1 MPPHATSTSRATTVR
16 RVFDA
21 LLPARRH
28 LVQRDAQ
35 TIDRQVA
42 LAQIAAPSGRE
53 EARALAVQRD
63 FRRLGLPASIDAAGN
78 VVAER
83 AGASSVSP
91 VVVCAHLDTVFPD
104 DVSHEVLRTADRL
117 VGPGIGDNAR
127 GIAGMLSIAE
137 AMESTRVR
145 TERPILFVATTGEE
159 GSGNLRG
166 ARHLFATVAADAHAA
181 IALDGAGD
189 ERVVTHALGTRRYRI
204 AFSGPGGH
212 SWAAFGVANAVHA
225 VADLAAR
232 VAAWP
237 IASAPRTALTVSRIG
252 GGSAINAIP
261 GDAWLEIDLRST
273 SASELER
280 LDGEIVAAARQV
292 HDQHNRARRH
302 GSPALQLSFDVV
314 GDRPGGAIAGDSFL
328 AEAAFDA
335 TRLVGRTPES
345 AIASTDANIPLHL
358 GIPAIAVGAGG
369 RGGDVHTS
377 REWFEN
383 RDGSLGLV
391 RAMTVLAAAAGL
403 A

>member
-1 MPPHATSTSRATTVR
+1 MPASTSAVR

-28 LVQRDAQ
+28 LAGRDAE
-35 TIDRQVA
+35 TIDRQVS
-42 LAQIAAPSGRE
+42 LAEIAAPSGQE
-53 EARALAVQRD
+53 EARARAVHRYFGQ
-63 FRRLGLPASIDAAGN
+63 LGLPAAIDAVGN

-83 AGASSVSP
+83 RGMRGFPP
-91 VVVCAHLDTVFPD
+91 VVVCAHLDTVFGG
-104 DVSHEVLRTADRL
+104 DVSHQVVRTADRL

-127 GIAGMLSIAE
+127 GIAGMLAIAD
-137 AMESTRVR
+137 ALGATAVR
-145 TERPILFVATTGEE
+145 TRRPILFVATTGEE

-189 ERVVTHALGTRRYRI
+189 ERVVTHALGTRRYRV
-204 AFSGPGGH
+204 AFAGPGGH
-212 SWAAFGVANAVHA
+212 SWASYGVANAVHA
-225 VADLAAR
+225 AADLTAR
-232 VAAWP
+232 VSSWP
-237 IASAPRTALTVSRIG
+237 LPSTPRTVLTVSRIG

-273 SASELER
+273 SDAE
-280 LDGEIVAAARQV
+280 LDGLDGAIRAAAREV
-292 HDQHNRARRH
+292 HSTHNRQRRL
-302 GSPALQLSFDVV
+302 GSAPLEMSLDVI
-314 GDRPGGAIAGDSFL
+314 GDRPGGAIAGNAFL
-328 AEAAFDA
+328 AQAAFDA
-335 TRLVGRTPES
+335 TRLVGRTPDS

-369 RGGDVHTS
+369 RGGEVHTP

-383 RDGSLGLV
+383 RDGALGLV
-391 RAMTVLAAAAGL
+391 RAMTVLTAVAEL